1 MQENKNNKRII
12 QFEYIVSRLIQ
23 YVWKGLTNP

>member
-12 QFEYIVSRLIQ
+12 QFEYIVFRLIQ